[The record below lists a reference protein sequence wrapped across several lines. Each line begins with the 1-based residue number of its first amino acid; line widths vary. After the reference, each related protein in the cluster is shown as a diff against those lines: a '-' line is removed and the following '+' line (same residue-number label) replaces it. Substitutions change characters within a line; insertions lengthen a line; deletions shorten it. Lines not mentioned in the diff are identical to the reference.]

1 MKSFSKLL
9 VVAAFGLAPL
19 LATQARADV
28 LFNNI
33 GLKKASGIGA
43 DPVANTLYGSF
54 FTSSQGLM
62 LSGLA
67 LELLATNPGDG
78 GSINVVLASDSSGV
92 PGRGFKLLG
101 QISDSSLTSSPSVYS
116 FSESIPLAANTRYWI
131 KLAQSGVSATS
142 AYWEYDGSSAGPG
155 VYSEFDFNSGN
166 SPALSADS
174 LGTSV
179 YMMTVSAVP
188 EPTSLALY
196 AGALTILGLVAS
208 SRRRRI

>member
-9 VVAAFGLAPL
+9 VVAVCGLVPL
-19 LATQARADV
+19 LAAPARADV
-28 LFNNI
+28 LFSNM
-33 GLKKASGIGA
+33 GLKKAIGIGA
-43 DPVANTLYGSF
+43 DPISNTLYASF
-54 FTSSQGLM
+54 STSSQGLM

-67 LELLATNPGDG
+67 LELLATNPTDG

-101 QISDSSLTSSPSVYS
+101 QISDSSLTATASTYYFTDSV
-116 FSESIPLAANTRYWI
+116 PLAVNTRYWI
-131 KLAQSGVSATS
+131 KLAQSGVGATS
-142 AYWEYDGSSAGPG
+142 AYWEYNGSSAGPG
-155 VYSEFDFNSGN
+155 VYSEFDFNTGN
-166 SPALSADS
+166 SPALSANS

-196 AGALTILGLVAS
+196 AGALTILGVVAS
-208 SRRRRI
+208 SRRRRS